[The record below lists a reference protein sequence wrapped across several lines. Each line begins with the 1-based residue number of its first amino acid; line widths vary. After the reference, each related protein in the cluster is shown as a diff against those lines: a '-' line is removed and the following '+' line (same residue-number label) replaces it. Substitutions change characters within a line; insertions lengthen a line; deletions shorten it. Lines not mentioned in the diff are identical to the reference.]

1 MDIKFKPAIAID
13 GIVSQLYQLPNKVQF
28 CHHLTTSFAAHK
40 ALDGA
45 YSALSDLKDEIVEK
59 LIGYTGK
66 RFNSLTLISLSG
78 YNENMNTE
86 VAKEIMAFGESLE
99 EWAKTQDYCDI
110 ENLAQSYSGEG
121 AQLAYLLTL
130 K

>member
-1 MDIKFKPAIAID
+1 MDIKFKPSVSID
-13 GIVSQLYQLPNKVQF
+13 GIVSQLYSLPVKVQF

-40 ALDGA
+40 ALDST
-45 YSALSDLKDEIVEK
+45 YSALNEFKDEIVEK

-66 RFNSLTLISLSG
+66 RFNSITIGSLST
-78 YNENMNTE
+78 YNESMNLE
-86 VAKEIMAFGESLE
+86 VAKEIMSFGASLE
-99 EWAKTQDYCDI
+99 DWARTNDYCDI